1 MKVNEWICDIC
12 GKDMGCRDFQ
22 HWIKKRP
29 NVKFGYPA
37 FEMKRMDICS
47 KCFVE
52 LCAEIMEKRKE
63 KVDFSLGKRK
73 KK

>member
-1 MKVNEWICDIC
+1 MKVDEWICDVC

-47 KCFVE
+47 QCFVE
-52 LCAEIMEKRKE
+52 LCAEIMKKRKLTFRQE
-63 KVDFSLGKRK
+63 RGRRNE
-73 KK
+73 